1 MEIEDKE
8 YQFTI
13 WDTAGQEKFR
23 TLLDIFYKGSDGCF
37 IVFDVTVRKTFE
49 KVLEWR
55 DQFLQKT
62 DIDPE
67 DKFQFIVLG
76 NKCDVDNREI
86 SEQEARDFLSKTDC
100 FTLKLVRRRIS
111 MYKSHL
117 KNPFLCFI
125 SITKESTTLKFPLQQ
140 ISFSLRRE
148 QTKARTV
155 VNLLWLDLY
164 L

>member
-86 SEQEARDFLSKTDC
+86 SEQEARDF
-100 FTLKLVRRRIS
+100 F
-111 MYKSHL
+111 
-117 KNPFLCFI
+117 
-125 SITKESTTLKFPLQQ
+125 E
-140 ISFSLRRE
+140 
-148 QTKARTV
+148 
-155 VNLLWLDLY
+155 
-164 L
+164 